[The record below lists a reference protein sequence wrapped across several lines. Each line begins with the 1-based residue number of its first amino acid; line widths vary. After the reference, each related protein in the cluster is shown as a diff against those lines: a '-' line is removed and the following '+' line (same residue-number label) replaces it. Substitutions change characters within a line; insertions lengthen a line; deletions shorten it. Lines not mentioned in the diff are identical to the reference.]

1 MPEDPARA
9 LGFYL
14 QRLDVGMPG
23 GDFNRAYDYAKEPAQ
38 GGEQDFLHLRLGEI
52 LFYLVIRV
60 CVVAFAQR
68 FRGERDIPGVQLF
81 QAQMRPCERRQLVKV
96 ALGKRPG
103 ALNQLRKKRE
113 RKNTQRN

>member
-38 GGEQDFLHLRLGEI
+38 GGEQDFLHLRHGEI

-60 CVVAFAQR
+60 CVVAFAKP
-68 FRGERDIPGVQLF
+68 FRGERDIPGFQLF
-81 QAQMRPCERRQLVKV
+81 KAKIGPCERMKLVK
-96 ALGKRPG
+96 AAMG
-103 ALNQLRKKRE
+103 N
-113 RKNTQRN
+113 

>member
-38 GGEQDFLHLRLGEI
+38 GGEQAFLHLRLGEI

-60 CVVAFAQR
+60 CVVAFAQP
-68 FRGERDIPGVQLF
+68 FRGERDIPGF
-81 QAQMRPCERRQLVKV
+81 QRSEEHTSELQSLMCISYAVFCLQ
-96 ALGKRPG
+96 
-103 ALNQLRKKRE
+103 
-113 RKNTQRN
+113 TQHQTT